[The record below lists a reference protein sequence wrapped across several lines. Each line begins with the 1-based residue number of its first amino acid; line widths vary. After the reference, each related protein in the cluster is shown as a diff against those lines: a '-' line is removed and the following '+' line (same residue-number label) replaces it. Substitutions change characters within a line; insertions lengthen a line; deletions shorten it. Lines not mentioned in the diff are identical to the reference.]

1 MTHAVSPIN
10 AAILALQGRYDGE
23 NAKQVAIVVQ
33 SFKAAQAANK
43 GQNASLFE
51 AFLALVADGATGHT
65 VRKVGANI
73 RASVTAA
80 MRAAAHLP
88 ATKGKSEKGAPDF
101 STASVYAGIVA
112 DALEAKRDEPEAWRM
127 ACADVDAGEVRI
139 AVHAAS
145 GLFASKG
152 ALSRTVAKC
161 SDIVQ
166 AREAHQLPALSVTKD
181 GEENDPAIL
190 RIALAAAQAE
200 ARAMRDE
207 ADMLATK
214 LRELEGTEA

>member
-1 MTHAVSPIN
+1 MNQVSPIN
-10 AAILALQGRYDGE
+10 AAILALQGRYNGE
-23 NAKQVAIVVQ
+23 NATQVATVVQ
-33 SFKAAQAANK
+33 AFKAAQAANK

-51 AFLALVADGATGHT
+51 AFLALVAEGATGHT

-88 ATKGKSEKGAPDF
+88 ATKGKAEKGAPDF

-112 DALEAKRDEPEAWRM
+112 DALEVKRDEPDAWRM
-127 ACADVDAGEVRI
+127 ACEAVDGGEVRI

-152 ALSRTVAKC
+152 ALSRAVAKC
-161 SDIVQ
+161 GDIVQ
-166 AREAHQLPALSVTKD
+166 AREAHQLPALSVTQD

-190 RIALAAAQAE
+190 RLALEAARAE
-200 ARAMRDE
+200 ARALRDE
-207 ADMLATK
+207 VDTLATK
-214 LRELEGTEA
+214 MRELEVTEA